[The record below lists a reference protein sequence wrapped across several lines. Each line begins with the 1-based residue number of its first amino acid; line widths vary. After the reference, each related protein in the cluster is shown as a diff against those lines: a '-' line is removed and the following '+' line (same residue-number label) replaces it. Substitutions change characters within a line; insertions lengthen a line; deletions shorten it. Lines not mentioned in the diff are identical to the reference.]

1 MLDMA
6 MQQLL
11 SNRHQK
17 YHADDEQRL
26 LRALPNAPVSP
37 EEHHRRLERKKMI
50 VLLIVCGVGLVAIAL
65 MFLITALTGRQQQA
79 ELEGNPTKFS
89 PVAAARDAELRER
102 EGYVK
107 PMIDWNRSSDSIPS
121 GVGWKQQALANF
133 SSEINNEISK
143 QLQDESSPIYRLDAN
158 VGLAMNQELY
168 NEMLALAARGQSAT
182 LVYTDANGEL
192 TEQKIKPAQFAAF
205 AMDGLLAVDMATY
218 LSYNPKFD
226 LIAAYTDLTEAQNNN
241 RLAWA
246 ERVAAQNLKDPAEK
260 IKNIQSWRKQ
270 ALARKKISE
279 TPASESLQA
288 PEPKPRNP
296 IKGGL
301 VDGS

>member
-1 MLDMA
+1 
-6 MQQLL
+6 MQTMR
-11 SNRHQK
+11 RHEQ
-17 YHADDEQRL
+17 YHEEDERRL

-37 EEHHRRLERKKMI
+37 EQHRRRLERKKI
-50 VLLIVCGVGLVAIAL
+50 ILLLVICGVGVLAIAL
-65 MFLITALTGRQQQA
+65 MFLVTALTGRQQQA

-102 EGYVK
+102 EGYIK
-107 PMIDWNRSSDSIPS
+107 PMTDWNRSSDSIPN

-133 SSEINNEISK
+133 SADINLEISK
-143 QLQDESSPIYRLDAN
+143 QLQDETSPIYRLDTN
-158 VGLAMNQELY
+158 VGLAMSQELY
-168 NEMLALAARGQSAT
+168 NELLALATRGQSAT
-182 LVYTDANGEL
+182 LVYTDASGEL
-192 TEQKIKPAQFAAF
+192 AELKIKPSQFAAL
-205 AMDGLLAVDMATY
+205 AMDGLLATDMATY

-270 ALARKKISE
+270 ALANKKMQPI
-279 TPASESLQA
+279 PQPKPSLE
-288 PEPKPRNP
+288 PEPKPRTP
-296 IKGGL
+296 SKQGAFYG
-301 VDGS
+301 D